1 MLTSTPITFA
11 NVIGVEVSIPFF
23 WEPQVQLQTAGA
35 RGELARAQAAAAAA
49 RLRLQAAVDGA
60 RAEHEAAAR
69 QLDIARERL
78 AATADNLG
86 LAERSFALGETDLAS
101 LLRVRAAA
109 LEAERLLTTQRI
121 ALDAA
126 RSQLNQALGIVP

>member
-1 MLTSTPITFA
+1 M
-11 NVIGVEVSIPFF
+11 
-23 WEPQVQLQTAGA
+23 QLQTAGA